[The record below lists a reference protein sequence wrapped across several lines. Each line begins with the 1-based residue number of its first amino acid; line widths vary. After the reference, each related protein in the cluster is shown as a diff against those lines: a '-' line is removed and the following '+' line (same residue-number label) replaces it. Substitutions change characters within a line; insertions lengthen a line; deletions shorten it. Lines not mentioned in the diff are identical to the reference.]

1 VEPVQV
7 ASVLRVRAAAKM
19 VVEDRRNRSRKQ
31 ARAILF
37 MADSDGG
44 RM

>member
-7 ASVLRVRAAAKM
+7 AAMRRARVAAKV
-19 VVEDRRNRSRKQ
+19 VVEVRRNRSRKQ

-37 MADSDGG
+37 MAYSDGG